1 MEAALVKKYEDML
14 ANDPSS
20 RAFSQLGE
28 LYRKLGMVD
37 KALALYREGI
47 KKHPSYTLGYMGLAF
62 CYYDLDQYQ
71 LSYATLRPIVE
82 SARDNIRMQKL
93 FAQCC
98 EKLNYK
104 DEALTTWKYLLFI
117 NPKDAEYSAR
127 VTALES
133 DPNET
138 DHDTKYPQSFEVEKI
153 HASPIDDVDDW
164 IRMDLSE
171 GSSSQPQLNLIEN
184 TEHEE
189 PSVEES
195 ESESPLMSL
204 TLVDLY
210 IAQGHID
217 KAKEVLIKMSELNP
231 SDVRIEKRLLEINQN
246 TESEFEAEGSEEDAH
261 SKLLKMV
268 EEKQNTFVDEEE
280 NEDSHFQSVN
290 LLDKFLV
297 QIKQRAEQKTSQ
309 S

>member
-1 MEAALVKKYEDML
+1 MEAALVKKYEDIL

-20 RAFSQLGE
+20 RVFSQLGE
-28 LYRKLGMVD
+28 LYRKLGMTD

-47 KKHPSYTLGYMGLAF
+47 KKHPSYILGYMGLAF
-62 CYYDLDQYQ
+62 CYYDLDQFQ
-71 LSYATLRPIVE
+71 LAYATLRPIVE

-98 EKLNYK
+98 EKLSYK

-117 NPKDAEYSAR
+117 NPKDSEYSAR

-133 DPNET
+133 GPKEEPSES
-138 DHDTKYPQSFEVEKI
+138 KYPQSFEVDKI

-171 GSSSQPQLNLIEN
+171 GQSHQAKIIE
-184 TEHEE
+184 
-189 PSVEES
+189 VEVQEVKS
-195 ESESPLMSL
+195 KVETQEESPLMSL

-210 IAQGHID
+210 IAQGHVD

-231 SDVRIEKRLLEINQN
+231 SDSRIEKRLLEIEEHLQIDPEI
-246 TESEFEAEGSEEDAH
+246 ESSEEDAH
-261 SKLLKMV
+261 SKLLRMV
-268 EEKQNTFVDEEE
+268 EEKQNTFVDEDEE
-280 NEDSHFQSVN
+280 DDSSFQSVN